1 MVSDGKKT
9 VFYDQTT
16 QGRFDDFDGF
26 MRLTN
31 RGTHPALWVETL
43 LRLRIAQPRLAD
55 PFWSQFRHG
64 IWRFDSP
71 V

>member
-9 VFYDQTT
+9 VFYDQKT
-16 QGRFDDFDGF
+16 QGRFDDFDRF

-31 RGTHPALWVETL
+31 RGTHPALWVQTL

-55 PFWSQFRHG
+55 
-64 IWRFDSP
+64 
-71 V
+71 